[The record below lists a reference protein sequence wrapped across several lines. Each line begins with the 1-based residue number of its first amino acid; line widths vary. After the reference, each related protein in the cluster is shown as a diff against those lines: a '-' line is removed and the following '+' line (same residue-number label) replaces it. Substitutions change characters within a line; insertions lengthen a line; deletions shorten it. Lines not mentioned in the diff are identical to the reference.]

1 MSQSQHRHNSMQF
14 TQNQKNEMSDDP
26 RDGARNSDTVGRD
39 GPPTPVERSPE
50 AEEQDQSAIEAFGR
64 KGAGA
69 GKA

>member
-1 MSQSQHRHNSMQF
+1 MSKSQHNHDSMQF

-50 AEEQDQSAIEAFGR
+50 EKEQEQFGR
-64 KGAGA
+64 QGAGA

>member
-1 MSQSQHRHNSMQF
+1 MSKSQHRHDSMQF

-26 RDGARNSDTVGRD
+26 RDGARNSDAIGRD
-39 GPPTPVERSPE
+39 GPATPVERSPE
-50 AEEQDQSAIEAFGR
+50 AEEQDQSAVEASGR

>member
-1 MSQSQHRHNSMQF
+1 MSKHNHDSMQL

-26 RDGARNSDTVGRD
+26 RDGARNSDTIGRD

-50 AEEQDQSAIEAFGR
+50 AEEQDQTAIEAFGR

-69 GKA
+69 GQT